1 MPSYPTPD
9 LPIPIPSASAHA
21 YTTGTGIDTIPN
33 KEDVRPVPTTVRMYV
48 DELLIAA
55 KLYIASM

>member
-1 MPSYPTPD
+1 MPSYSTPD
-9 LPIPIPSASAHA
+9 LPTPIPSASAHA
-21 YTTGTGIDTIPN
+21 YTTGTGID

-48 DELLIAA
+48 SELLIAA